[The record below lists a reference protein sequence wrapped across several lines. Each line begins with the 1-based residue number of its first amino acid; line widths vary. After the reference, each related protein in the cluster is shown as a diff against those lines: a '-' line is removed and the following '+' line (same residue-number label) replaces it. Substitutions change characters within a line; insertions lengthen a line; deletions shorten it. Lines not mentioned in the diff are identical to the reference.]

1 MGVPDQE
8 IPLFADPEKW
18 LEYFPALAREDL
30 KAMGLKI
37 DWRRTFITTQAS
49 PWYDAFVRWQV
60 SLFCLCFF
68 YFGRGMPL

>member
-49 PWYDAFVRWQV
+49 PWYAFVRW
-60 SLFCLCFF
+60 
-68 YFGRGMPL
+68 